1 MKYGLIERDFV
12 YINEAIRE
20 FPEIAEVILFGSR
33 AKGNYKIGS
42 DVDLAIKGDRI
53 TYEITARF
61 ADCLNEEKPLPYFFD
76 VVHYE
81 EISAPK
87 LKEHIDRVG
96 INIAISFG
104 VADTEIT
111 TFVTRT
117 SDRRNITTFSDL
129 GLYNTRVKNA
139 V

>member
-1 MKYGLIERDFV
+1 MRYGLIERDFV

-20 FPEIAEVILFGSR
+20 FPEIIEVILFGSR
-33 AKGNYKIGS
+33 ARGNYKTGS
-42 DVDLAIKGDRI
+42 DVDLAIKGDRL
-53 TYEITARF
+53 TYEITARL

-81 EISAPK
+81 SIAEPK

-96 INIAISFG
+96 
-104 VADTEIT
+104 
-111 TFVTRT
+111 
-117 SDRRNITTFSDL
+117 
-129 GLYNTRVKNA
+129 VKLLTPEKTLMT

>member
-1 MKYGLIERDFV
+1 MKYGLIERDFI

-20 FPEIAEVILFGSR
+20 FPEITEVILFGSR
-33 AKGNYKIGS
+33 AKGNYKTGS
-42 DVDLAIKGDRI
+42 DVDLAIKGDLI

-81 EISAPK
+81 TITEPK

-96 INIAISFG
+96 IKIYTILISL
-104 VADTEIT
+104 
-111 TFVTRT
+111 
-117 SDRRNITTFSDL
+117 RRSL
-129 GLYNTRVKNA
+129 VW
-139 V
+139 

>member
-1 MKYGLIERDFV
+1 MKYGLIERDFI

-20 FPEIAEVILFGSR
+20 FPEIEEIILFGSR
-33 AKGNYKIGS
+33 VKGNYKKGS

-81 EISAPK
+81 VIANPT
-87 LKEHIDRVG
+87 LKAHIDRVG
-96 INIAISFG
+96 INI
-104 VADTEIT
+104 
-111 TFVTRT
+111 
-117 SDRRNITTFSDL
+117 
-129 GLYNTRVKNA
+129 YNQIDSN
-139 V
+139 